1 MSTKGKNVKFSMI
14 REIPSQVM
22 VQMNVSNINICPPKE
37 FEIAYGPTLAPNG
50 KIMCK

>member
-14 REIPSQVM
+14 REIPNLVM
-22 VQMNVSNINICPPKE
+22 IQMNVSNINIYTPKE
-37 FEIAYGPTLAPNG
+37 FELAYGPTLVPND